1 MNIYEILN
9 KIKFNSKE
17 EAQAIIGY
25 TELLQAV
32 EIADLT
38 ADAKSL
44 IQEAIAE
51 IIADEQNHEQR
62 LIGLYAAISGISPKE
77 E

>member
-9 KIKFNSKE
+9 KIKLNSKE
-17 EAQAIIGY
+17 EAQAIIDY

-51 IIADEQNHEQR
+51 IIADEQNHEQT
-62 LIGLYAAISGISPKE
+62 LIGLYASISGISPKE